1 MGQILLRGSL
11 NCADAEI
18 LCLAMETGI
27 DSLLMKNLQYP
38 FQHRKVYE
46 ESAQIKSKV
55 ISDELTQEIK

>member
-1 MGQILLRGSL
+1 
-11 NCADAEI
+11 
-18 LCLAMETGI
+18 METGI